1 MPSKAET
8 KYIKAEIRALKSAL
22 RHNAKNTQRE
32 CSKLRKTSVQAL
44 KELERKQASL
54 TSFEADTNHRL
65 AILEGRLNS

>member
-8 KYIKAEIRALKSAL
+8 KSIKAEIRALKSAL

-32 CSKLRKTSVQAL
+32 CSALRKKAVQAM
-44 KELERKQASL
+44 KELEQKQASF

-65 AILEGRLNS
+65 ALLEGRLNS